1 MVFLCIEVLSLFVV
15 IRVASILN
23 VYVASDFHFWILRC
37 HFGIF
42 GVKVCVTVLF
52 RSRPKVS
59 KLDF

>member
-1 MVFLCIEVLSLFVV
+1 MLSLFVV

-23 VYVASDFHFWILRC
+23 VYVASDFHFLILRS

-42 GVKVCVTVLF
+42 GVKVCVPVLF